1 MSSFIPQKIVLE
13 WSSPLNT
20 GGGHEKIVSGVGD
33 NGVDDVGGQGE
44 LSDHEGE
51 NGMDRGEVDLQFVD
65 NRGGHEI
72 GEPCESLAQNGGSS
86 E

>member
-1 MSSFIPQKIVLE
+1 
-13 WSSPLNT
+13 
-20 GGGHEKIVSGVGD
+20 
-33 NGVDDVGGQGE
+33 
-44 LSDHEGE
+44 
-51 NGMDRGEVDLQFVD
+51 MDRGEVDLQFVD